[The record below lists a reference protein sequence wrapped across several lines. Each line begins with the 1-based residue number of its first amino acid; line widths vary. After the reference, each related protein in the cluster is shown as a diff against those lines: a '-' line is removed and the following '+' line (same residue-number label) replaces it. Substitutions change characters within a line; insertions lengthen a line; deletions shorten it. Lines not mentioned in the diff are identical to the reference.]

1 MKKSNQAK
9 LSKRKQKEISKCMKH
24 LMPNSTIVMGNIKPS
39 ERDTP
44 FERVGKWPLWNMISI
59 LVEDYVSLR
68 VMLNI
73 IK

>member
-44 FERVGKWPLWNMISI
+44 FERVGKWPLWEYDFYFSWK
-59 LVEDYVSLR
+59 LR
-68 VMLNI
+68 FSASNA
-73 IK
+73 KYY